1 MKYMESGGYQKQALM
16 RLTLGLTL
24 VLLLGFWLTNFA
36 MYFGRMGLRPQ
47 SVVAYYNG
55 SEEDFRPARSAASM
69 LETSHTHL
77 PMMGMVLLFLTHLTI
92 FVPAPGNAKVA
103 LIVTTFTCAVLDES
117 AGWLV
122 RFVSPAWAPLKV
134 LAFLGLQT
142 AIFVLLAALGAFL
155 WRGARAP
162 AAVPNAAAPA
172 RRRRARTAVA

>member
-1 MKYMESGGYQKQALM
+1 MKYMESGGYQKQDLM

-24 VLLLGFWLTNFA
+24 VLLLAFWLTNFA
-36 MYFGRMGLRPQ
+36 MYFGRMGLHPR

-55 SEEDFRPARSAASM
+55 SEEDFRPARSGASM

-92 FVPAPGNAKVA
+92 FIPAPKTAKVT
-103 LIVTTFTCAVLDES
+103 LILTTFACAVLDES

-134 LAFLGLQT
+134 LGFLGLQLS
-142 AIFVLLAALGAFL
+142 ILVLLAALAAFL
-155 WRGARAP
+155 WRGARVAASAGSASPAP
-162 AAVPNAAAPA
+162 G
-172 RRRRARTAVA
+172 RRRRARVAA